1 MACFREKPDSLNTFI
16 MTTPSV
22 QPFFRD
28 EAIVLLLPQIARGVN
43 KAFTCSRVHVLS
55 VTVVDRCCSVDF
67 VLTSI
72 IFCSL
77 LESRLPLSFELFNDV
92 LLLSAKVC
100 CLCFELFHTLIN
112 RPRSFE
118 ITGCHLALSLPFFLK
133 LSPLLFSWFIFLW
146 FLITYVKSCSP
157 IGGVLSEAPTLKTVV
172 LIHKLASVYM
182 LRL

>member
-1 MACFREKPDSLNTFI
+1 MPCFREKPDSLNTFI

-22 QPFFRD
+22 QPFLRD

-43 KAFTCSRVHVLS
+43 EAFTCSRIHVLS
-55 VTVVDRCCSVDF
+55 VAVVDRCCSMDF

-77 LESRLPLSFELFNDV
+77 LESLLPLSFELFNDV

-118 ITGCHLALSLPFFLK
+118 VTRCHLALSLPFFLK
-133 LSPLLFSWFIFLW
+133 LSSLLFS
-146 FLITYVKSCSP
+146 
-157 IGGVLSEAPTLKTVV
+157 
-172 LIHKLASVYM
+172 
-182 LRL
+182 